1 MKHML
6 TKIRFKLMLRSGSAQ
21 DFTVW
26 AGLILWGIVEANVD
40 E

>member
-1 MKHML
+1 MKHTL
-6 TKIRFKLMLRSGSAQ
+6 AKIKLMLRSGSAQ

-26 AGLILWGIVEANVD
+26 AGLILCGIVEANVD